1 MPKDANLH
9 STKLIPVPAPKFLI
23 FYNGKAPC
31 PERQELRLSASF
43 NVPDEEPFLELRATL
58 LNINPGYNENPKKA
72 CKTLNDYSV
81 YTTRVRLY
89 AETMKLE
96 DAVNQAINECIREG
110 ILAEF
115 LSKNKAEAMKMSI
128 YEYDE
133 EKHMRQ
139 TREEGYEDGYDNG
152 YDAGLAAGHESGYKD
167 GLATGIITL
176 IQTCQKLLLS
186 NQEIEQIISE
196 RFSLSDQQVHELME
210 KHWVADRK

>member
-1 MPKDANLH
+1 M
-9 STKLIPVPAPKFLI
+9 
-23 FYNGKAPC
+23 
-31 PERQELRLSASF
+31 
-43 NVPDEEPFLELRATL
+43 
-58 LNINPGYNENPKKA
+58 LNINPGYNEDLKKA
-72 CKTLNDYSV
+72 CKTLNDYSL
-81 YTTRVRLY
+81 YTARVRLY
-89 AETMKLE
+89 AETMNLE
-96 DAVNQAINECIREG
+96 DAVNQAINECIRKG

-115 LSKNKAEAMKMSI
+115 LSKNRAEATKMSI

-210 KHWVADRK
+210 KHWVSDRK